1 MVLIWLGA
9 LAWLVVREYGSSS
22 DREAATPGQVR
33 VPPTATFYAL
43 LAGSDQVGLSS
54 ITTDTLPEGVRI
66 TSRTDVDVP
75 LPLVPRRLLT
85 NTEAIFDRGFRLR
98 GFTTSAS
105 GEAGQVTLV
114 VTVHADTLLSAVV
127 SGRGFMTP
135 DTLVLPVPAGVLL
148 PDAVPLRLASRGDL
162 RAGTVTVL
170 HVLDPVDLSVE
181 PWELRVGAESTLVV
195 ADSAVRDAGSGEWLA
210 AGLTPTR
217 AWRVTWTNHGMPVSA
232 WIDREGEVL
241 ERSTPLGLTHRRGPF
256 EIVNSKYI
264 RRRPHNVQAAPLEVA
279 VPVAAPEG
287 PTRVNIGVP
296 DLRAVAS
303 LMTTPWQGVARGSIE
318 TRHGPV
324 PPLRAPQPLPDS
336 IPAADRQPPASGRIR
351 LDARRIGGA
360 DNVAPAGAVDHLA
373 KWIASAVIPGS
384 PDFGGVEQTLLRR
397 QGDSSD
403 RALLLVEMAR
413 ALGIPAR
420 PVAGLLSS
428 GGRLRYRAWA
438 EVWLGAWVPVDPTL
452 GQFPADGG
460 HVRLLTHAT
469 ARPAAIVSLVGAVR
483 PTLANPTTVP

>member
-114 VTVHADTLLSAVV
+114 VTVLADTLLSAVV

-148 PDAVPLRLASRGDL
+148 PDAVPLQLASQGNF

-170 HVLDPVDLSVE
+170 QVLDPVDLSVE
-181 PWELRVGAESTLVV
+181 P
-195 ADSAVRDAGSGEWLA
+195 
-210 AGLTPTR
+210 
-217 AWRVTWTNHGMPVSA
+217 
-232 WIDREGEVL
+232 
-241 ERSTPLGLTHRRGPF
+241 
-256 EIVNSKYI
+256 
-264 RRRPHNVQAAPLEVA
+264 
-279 VPVAAPEG
+279 
-287 PTRVNIGVP
+287 
-296 DLRAVAS
+296 
-303 LMTTPWQGVARGSIE
+303 
-318 TRHGPV
+318 
-324 PPLRAPQPLPDS
+324 
-336 IPAADRQPPASGRIR
+336 
-351 LDARRIGGA
+351 
-360 DNVAPAGAVDHLA
+360 
-373 KWIASAVIPGS
+373 
-384 PDFGGVEQTLLRR
+384 
-397 QGDSSD
+397 
-403 RALLLVEMAR
+403 
-413 ALGIPAR
+413 
-420 PVAGLLSS
+420 
-428 GGRLRYRAWA
+428 
-438 EVWLGAWVPVDPTL
+438 
-452 GQFPADGG
+452 
-460 HVRLLTHAT
+460 
-469 ARPAAIVSLVGAVR
+469 
-483 PTLANPTTVP
+483 